1 MSMYQHPAYPFESDA
16 SRKGRLLSL
25 ARKVWITNLMLS
37 ANDDAVMNERRPLD
51 LRDGSPDL
59 DGLHLVNESSKY
71 SVKILGDE
79 VLPNGF
85 TAKGKPCLFENG
97 KPFYVAKNTKNMLS
111 ALAAMEKV

>member
-1 MSMYQHPAYPFESDA
+1 MSMYQHPDVKRSIDSFVSTGGLELTGS
-16 SRKGRLLSL
+16 K
-25 ARKVWITNLMLS
+25 NLMNL
-37 ANDDAVMNERRPLD
+37 RRPLD

-59 DGLHLVNESSKY
+59 DGLYLVEESKKHSI
-71 SVKILGDE
+71 KILGDE

-97 KPFYVAKNTKNMLS
+97 KPVYVAKNTKNMLS

>member
-1 MSMYQHPAYPFESDA
+1 MSMYQQPFFTYEHWLTAWAKKLMSVKA
-16 SRKGRLLSL
+16 KPSTPKGD
-25 ARKVWITNLMLS
+25 I
-37 ANDDAVMNERRPLD
+37 MNERRPLD

-59 DGLHLVNESSKY
+59 DGLYLVEESKKHSI
-71 SVKILGDE
+71 KILGDE

-97 KPFYVAKNTKNMLS
+97 KPAYVAKNTKNMLS